1 MPQYAWYYDQESCI
15 QCRTC
20 MVACKDWNKVALGP
34 AKWRRVTS
42 KEEGD
47 YPFVKV
53 YNLSLGCNVCDDPAC
68 MKACPVDN
76 IIKEGKYGITIPLG
90 NCISCGLCKA
100 ACPYDVPQ
108 FAAVDLDEELPVM
121 EKCTGCID
129 RLEKGLKPACVV
141 SCPLRAI
148 DFGPEEEI
156 VAKHGNIRQVEGG
169 FADPS
174 ITRPNIVFKPRVY
187 QDT

>member
-1 MPQYAWYYDQESCI
+1 MPQYAWYYDQGTCM
-15 QCRTC
+15 QCREC
-20 MVACKDWNKVALGP
+20 MVACKDWNHVAFGP

-42 KEEGD
+42 REEGA
-47 YPFVKV
+47 YPLVQV
-53 YNLSLGCNVCDDPAC
+53 YNLSLGCNHCDEPAC
-68 MKACPVDN
+68 MAACPVGN
-76 IIKEGKYGITIPLG
+76 IVKEEKYGLTIPLDK
-90 NCISCGLCKA
+90 CISCKQCKA

-108 FAAVDLDEELPVM
+108 FASMDPKEMPMM

-141 SCPLRAI
+141 SCPQRSL

-156 VAKHGNIRQVEGG
+156 VAKYGNVRLVKGG

-174 ITRPNIVFKPRVY
+174 LTKPNIVFSPRVY
-187 QDT
+187 VGI